1 MEQRIE
7 TNSGRLHNEA
17 GRIFLLYAVLPLPPV
32 TPWRLNAYREQIGN
46 RFQMFHVKH
55 FSLFA
60 FVYKII
66 FAAANIICRGAAPA
80 DPAKG
85 VPPFGTLLR
94 ALRGR
99 IFRDV
104 RL

>member
-1 MEQRIE
+1 M
-7 TNSGRLHNEA
+7 
-17 GRIFLLYAVLPLPPV
+17 
-32 TPWRLNAYREQIGN
+32 
-46 RFQMFHVKH
+46 KH

-94 ALRGR
+94 ALRGQDSATHGKNNFSDN
-99 IFRDV
+99 ISRDKGHSGLYFSHITELNV
-104 RL
+104 